1 MTVETRGLETD
12 FRNVA
17 KLAGIHFFVD
27 VRIEP
32 LCAPH
37 NPPARLPDGSM
48 AVYAFFYHGCALKI
62 GKAGP
67 NSGARYTTQ
76 HYNLKA
82 AQSTLA
88 KTLLRRGTEIGVK
101 GLTELSV
108 GDWIKA
114 NTDRYNFLLD
124 SSYPIRLLTLLEAF
138 LQCKFNPVFEGSSS
152 QT

>member
-1 MTVETRGLETD
+1 MSRSS
-12 FRNVA
+12 
-17 KLAGIHFFVD
+17 LASVFFVD
-27 VRIEP
+27 VRIEL

-48 AVYAFFYHGCALKI
+48 AVYAFFHQGCALKI

-67 NSGARYTTQ
+67 NSGPRYTTQ

-82 AQSTLA
+82 APSTLA
-88 KTLLRRGTEIGVK
+88 KTLLSRGTEIGVK
-101 GLTELSV
+101 GLTESSV

-124 SSYPIRLLTLLEAF
+124 SGYPIRLLTLLEAF
-138 LQCKFNPVFEGSSS
+138 LQCKFNPVFEGSNS
-152 QT
+152 QS